1 MAFEVPATR
10 REAVAHHLREEIL
23 SGGLAPGAPIR
34 DAEIAARLQV
44 SITPVREAITELI
57 GEGLVV
63 STANKRRHV
72 AVLTQRQ
79 AIELMDVLGVV
90 TVAALERAVP
100 RLHGDRLE
108 ELAAAVDRFTQE
120 ARQHHLEGSLTGLV
134 ESIRVLLAV
143 ADSDELTAMTE
154 QVMLRSLR
162 RISIYPSGHLV
173 PLWVSGWQDAVRRLR
188 DGAGEAAVARLQEFF
203 AELTTRMLEDRPLDA
218 VVGPESSS

>member
-1 MAFEVPATR
+1 VAFEMPATR
-10 REAVAHHLREEIL
+10 REAVAEHLREEIL
-23 SGGLAPGAPIR
+23 SGALAPGAPIR
-34 DAEIAARLQV
+34 DAEIAARLDV

-100 RLHGDRLE
+100 HLDDGRLDKLTD
-108 ELAAAVDRFTQE
+108 AVTRFTEE
-120 ARQHHLEGSLTGLV
+120 AGRHHFEESRTGLIDAV
-134 ESIRVLLAV
+134 RLLLAT
-143 ADSDELTAMTE
+143 ADNDELTAMAE

-162 RISIYPSGHLV
+162 RISLYPSGHLV
-173 PLWVSGWQDAVRRLR
+173 PLWVAGWRDTLQLLR
-188 DGAGEAAVARLQEFF
+188 GGAGPEAVARLRAFF
-203 AELTTRMLEDRPLDA
+203 ADLTTRMREDRPLDA
-218 VVGPESSS
+218 TLEPERWS

>member
-1 MAFEVPATR
+1 MAFEMPATR
-10 REAVAHHLREEIL
+10 REAVAEHLREEIL
-23 SGGLAPGAPIR
+23 SGVLAPGAPIR
-34 DAEIAARLQV
+34 DAEIAARLDV

-100 RLHGDRLE
+100 SLDDGLLDA
-108 ELAAAVDRFTQE
+108 LADTVTRFTQE
-120 ARQHHLEGSLTGLV
+120 AGQHHFEESRTGLIDAV
-134 ESIRVLLAV
+134 RVLLAA
-143 ADSDELTAMTE
+143 ADNDELTAMAE

-162 RISIYPSGHLV
+162 RITLYPSGHLV
-173 PLWVSGWQDAVRRLR
+173 PLWVEGWQDMLQLLR
-188 DGAGEAAVARLQEFF
+188 AGAGPEAVARLRAFF
-203 AELTTRMLEDRPLDA
+203 TELTIRMREDRPLDA
-218 VVGPESSS
+218 TVGPAAQG